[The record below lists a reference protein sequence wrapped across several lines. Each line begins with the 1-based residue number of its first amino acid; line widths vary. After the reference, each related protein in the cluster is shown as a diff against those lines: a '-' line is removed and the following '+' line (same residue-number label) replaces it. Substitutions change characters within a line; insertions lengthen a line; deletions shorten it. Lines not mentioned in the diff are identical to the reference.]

1 MKTRRLGKAGFK
13 VSEIGLGCWQLGGDF
28 GPLNEQ
34 QAEQILNEANEN
46 GINFWD
52 TADVYGD
59 GRSESLIAQ
68 WRKQH
73 LSQQKQQELKVAT
86 KVGRSGRLFP
96 DKFTKQQVQSDIQA
110 SAKRLGVECIDL
122 IQLHCIP
129 PRILLDGD
137 VFSWLQDFKRQ
148 GLIAHY
154 GASVETIE
162 EGLNCLQDS
171 ELASLQIIFNV
182 FRQDAMQELLPKA
195 AANDVGIIVRL
206 PLASGL
212 LSGKFKANQQ
222 FAESDHRNYNRD
234 GQAFS
239 VGETFSGLP
248 MNKGIELVDELRQWL
263 PADTDL
269 AAFALRWV
277 LDHPQVSSVI
287 AGASKAQHVT
297 SNCLAATKPSLSAN
311 THQQL
316 LEFYQQQVK
325 QHIRGQI

>member
-1 MKTRRLGKAGFK
+1 MKTRRLGKSGFK

-34 QAEQILNEANEN
+34 QAEQILNAASEQ

-73 LSQQKQQELKVAT
+73 VNQELKIAT

-129 PRILLDGD
+129 PQILHDGD
-137 VFSWLQDFKRQ
+137 IFSWLQDFKRQ
-148 GLIAHY
+148 GLIEHY

-162 EGLNCLQDS
+162 EGLSCLQDS
-171 ELASLQIIFNV
+171 ELTSLQIIFNV

-212 LSGKFKANQQ
+212 LSGKYKANQQ

-269 AAFALRWV
+269 AAFALRWI

-297 SNCLAATKPSLSAN
+297 ANCLAATKPSLSAN